1 MMQELTGFQ
10 RDILYVIAGLDEPYG
25 LGIKQRLE
33 EYYERDVNNGR
44 LYPNLDTLVEKG
56 LVEKGQRDR
65 RTNFYT
71 LTRRGRR
78 ELKAR
83 KEWEANYVDV
93 EYGGVRA

>member
-44 LYPNLDTLVEKG
+44 LYPNLDTLVEMG
-56 LVEKGQRDR
+56 LVDKGTLDR
-65 RTNFYT
+65 RTNSYT
-71 LTRRGRR
+71 LSDSGYRTLQRRH
-78 ELKAR
+78 
-83 KEWEANYVDV
+83 EWEAEQVS
-93 EYGGVRA
+93 VRAKHSA